1 MRTLYDEIR
10 SPRKP
15 IRWKTLLP
23 PAICVAVAFGLLGVF
38 ELVKD
43 NREWMNYLI
52 QNVTSPIK
60 RGISWLFDPLPFG
73 VAEVIWAVA
82 ALAAVGFLLRWL
94 WLTITR
100 GEKLLRAVRRLLALV
115 AAVAFI
121 YCGYTLLWGM
131 NYYGDD
137 FSDKSGIAT
146 RGASVEE
153 LAILNQ
159 AFVDQLNALAGEVQR
174 DENGVFCENVDG
186 IFSRTVGLYE
196 GIEGEFPFLDAP
208 DRAVNQMFFGP
219 IVSRMGFTGFFFPFT
234 GESLVNDDTPAC
246 LIPATILHEIA
257 HQRNIAGEDECNF
270 LAVVAGLRSGD
281 AVYAY
286 SSTLLGYIH
295 LGNALYEADRDTYY
309 AIRAKL
315 DSRVSADLAANNAY
329 WDQFDSPV
337 EEAVEQ
343 VSTTV
348 YENFLQSYDQTDG
361 MKSYGKC
368 VDLLVAYYFDYKWAE

>member
-10 SPRKP
+10 SPRTP

-23 PAICVAVAFGLLGVF
+23 PAICAGVALALIGLF
-38 ELVKD
+38 RLVKD
-43 NREWMNYLI
+43 NKALMNWLI
-52 QNVTSPIK
+52 ANITTPIK

-82 ALAAVGFLLRWL
+82 VLAALVFLIRWL

-100 GEKLLRAVRRLLALV
+100 GEKLLRAARRVLALI

-121 YCGYTLLWGM
+121 YGGYTFLWGV
-131 NYYGDD
+131 NYYGDN
-137 FSDKSGIAT
+137 FSDKSGIYT

-153 LAILNQ
+153 LAILNA
-159 AFVDQLNALAGEVQR
+159 AFVDQLNALADAVER
-174 DENGVFCENVDG
+174 DANGVFCENIDD
-186 IFSRTVGLYE
+186 IFDRTVGLYE
-196 GIEGEFPFLDAP
+196 GIEAEFPFLDAP

-219 IVSRMGFTGFFFPFT
+219 IMSRMGFTGFFFPFT
-234 GESLVNDDTPAC
+234 GESLVNDDAPAC
-246 LIPATILHEIA
+246 LVPATILHEIA

-281 AVYAY
+281 EVYAY
-286 SSTLLGYIH
+286 SAALLGYIH

-309 AIRAKL
+309 SIRSTL

-329 WDQFDSPV
+329 WAQFDSPV